1 MNLPNPAKNNIAD
14 ESDFGSLGYLDMQRG
29 KNNKK
34 SNKRRIENNM
44 QVKRKI
50 NFGHTTFRRISKVSS
65 AAILMQRGVTYD
77 AVSGVIPFDAVGVEE
92 VFLFFGL
99 TAAFSKPEACEF
111 CICGSCFLF
120 LE

>member
-1 MNLPNPAKNNIAD
+1 MQKRITIQVIREKLCNN
-14 ESDFGSLGYLDMQRG
+14 R
-29 KNNKK
+29 
-34 SNKRRIENNM
+34 

-50 NFGHTTFRRISKVSS
+50 NFGPTTFRRISKVSS
-65 AAILMQRGVTYD
+65 AAILMQSGVTSA
-77 AVSGVIPFDAVGVEE
+77 AVSGVIPFDVVGVEE

-99 TAAFSKPEACEF
+99 FAAFSKPEECEF